1 MVKIIS
7 IMVKT
12 IMVKRNNGEKA
23 TKVKK
28 EKGQQQ

>member
-1 MVKIIS
+1 
-7 IMVKT
+7 MVKT

-28 EKGQQQ
+28 EKGQKQ